1 MVSEPLTEFRRH
13 QLGQGMVGSDLGQRA
28 VLRVAERASD
38 PAPSADVVLTG
49 VFKPK
54 TEAEQTVDDLAM
66 LVRKLVRKLPKD
78 AELRVQALD
87 YLSRK
92 GLMGSPL
99 R

>member
-1 MVSEPLTEFRRH
+1 MKSLT
-13 QLGQGMVGSDLGQRA
+13 
-28 VLRVAERASD
+28 
-38 PAPSADVVLTG
+38 
-49 VFKPK
+49 PK

-66 LVRKLVRKLPKD
+66 LVRKLVRNLPKD
-78 AELRVQALD
+78 AELRAQALD